1 MHIAPDGA
9 ILLLLLLTA
18 VVNLGAGLLIGGARK
33 RQQLARAEERMA
45 GDTGERID
53 SVLHEVKELREHVAD
68 LTFMI
73 DGTNPRTRL
82 SAPPPPDRV
91 ATRE

>member
-1 MHIAPDGA
+1 MQIPSDGA

-18 VVNLGAGLLIGGARK
+18 VVNFGAGLLIGGARK
-33 RQQLARAEERMA
+33 RRQLARAEARMA

-73 DGTNPRTRL
+73 DDTNPRIRHP
-82 SAPPPPDRV
+82 AAPPDRV